1 MAVRQ
6 TTAGR
11 VKRMLTAM
19 SGQEKA
25 QGIDV
30 NNDIKRYNE
39 MHDDSK
45 VDVNGRNSA
54 YAELVNSYYNL
65 ATDFYEWGWGQSF
78 HFANKL
84 AGESFSSS
92 ITRHEYYLALRLG
105 VQPGDLVLDC
115 GCGIGGPL
123 RNLGAFT
130 GARITGVTLN
140 QYQVDRGNALCGEAG
155 LADKCK
161 LVQADFHKM
170 PFEDNTFDHVYSIES
185 TCHSPDRRDV
195 YREIYRVL
203 KPGGRYISYEW
214 CLTDRYDPS
223 NPEHRLA
230 KKKIEEGD
238 GLPDMCLTQ
247 VCDEAAKEVGFTII
261 ESRDAALDPNP
272 NGEAW
277 WVILAPSYFNFF
289 RIQFTWIGTFLM
301 NLVLNF
307 MEYIRLAPKGSG
319 DVREMLRQAQLGLVK
334 GGQTGL
340 FTPMYMVLAQ
350 KPK

>member
-1 MAVRQ
+1 MG
-6 TTAGR
+6 AGR
-11 VKRMLTAM
+11 IKRMLQGMA
-19 SGQEKA
+19 GQEKE

-30 NNDIKRYNE
+30 SKDIKRYNE

-45 VDVNGRNSA
+45 MSVDERNSS

-84 AGESFSSS
+84 AGESFGSS
-92 ITRHEYYLALRLG
+92 IQRHEYYLALRLG
-105 VQPGDLVLDC
+105 IKPNDLVLDC
-115 GCGIGGPL
+115 GCDIG
-123 RNLGAFT
+123 RFT
-130 GARITGVTLN
+130 NARITGVTLN
-140 QYQVDRGNALCGEAG
+140 QYQVSRGNVLCSEAG

-170 PFEDNTFDHVYSIES
+170 PFEDNTFDSIYSIES
-185 TCHSPDRRDV
+185 TCHSPDRRDI

-203 KPGGRYISYEW
+203 KPGGKYISYEW
-214 CLTDRYDPS
+214 CLTDKYDPS

-238 GLPDMCLTQ
+238 GLPDMCLTT
-247 VCDEAAKEVGFTII
+247 VCDDAAKEVGFTLI

-277 WVILAPSYFNFF
+277 WVILAPSYFNLF
-289 RIQFTWIGTFLM
+289 RLQFTWIGTFLM
-301 NLVLNF
+301 NIVLNF

-319 DVREMLRQAQLGLVK
+319 EVREMLRQAQLGLVY
-334 GGQTGL
+334 GGQTGS
-340 FTPMYMVLAQ
+340 FTPMYMLLAE
-350 KPK
+350 KPLK